1 MWDHNLCININIDRY
16 IYNRYI
22 HKHSNNNLKTAAV
35 ALMQSESSSPS
46 FFKKEVDVVITL
58 IVDNGEFE
66 GNMVFSQSEL
76 TYDDD
81 VYLHELNGIRKK

>member
-1 MWDHNLCININIDRY
+1 
-16 IYNRYI
+16 
-22 HKHSNNNLKTAAV
+22 
-35 ALMQSESSSPS
+35 MQSESSSPS